1 MHRLSFRQEG
11 DRRGWWFDSL
21 RRMFE
26 SFVHKVKVV
35 LTDEILRTR
44 ILFVLGALVVFRL
57 LAAIPVP
64 GVSASALE
72 SFLSGNQFFGLLN
85 IFSGGGFSNLSI
97 VMLGVGPYITA
108 SIVMQLLTILV
119 PALKEMYQEEGD
131 SGRQRFA
138 QYSRYLTIP
147 LAFIQAFAFLLL
159 LQQNGI
165 VPGLTLFQLTVNIF
179 VVAAG
184 SILLMWLGE
193 LISEF
198 GVGNGV
204 SLLIF
209 AGIVSR
215 IPSDLSKLVFSF
227 DVSQLPAY
235 LGFAAAAIV
244 IMAGVVFITEAER
257 PIPVT
262 YARRVRGNR
271 VLGGISTY
279 LPLRVN
285 QAGVIPIIFAL
296 SFLLFPQMI
305 ATFLSHASISWL
317 AAAGSAVVSALANQ
331 WVYGGLYFFFVV
343 VFTYFYTAI
352 TFEPHQIAKNLQKNG
367 AFIPGVRPGATTS
380 DYLGNIITRITLV
393 GALFLGV
400 LAVLP
405 IVLQGLTG
413 ITAVTI
419 GGTALL
425 IAVSVVLDL
434 VKKIDAQTS
443 IREY

>member
-1 MHRLSFRQEG
+1 MHKLRVVTADEG
-11 DRRGWWFDSL
+11 L
-21 RRMFE
+21 RN
-26 SFVHKVKVV
+26 
-35 LTDEILRTR
+35 R
-44 ILFVLGALVVFRL
+44 ILFVLSALVVFRL
-57 LAAIPVP
+57 LAAIPIP
-64 GVSASALE
+64 GVSASALA
-72 SFLSGNQFFGLLN
+72 SFLGGNQFLGLLN
-85 IFSGGGFSNLSI
+85 IFSGGGFANLSI
-97 VMLGVGPYITA
+97 MMLGVGPYITA
-108 SIVMQLLTILV
+108 SIVMQLMTILV
-119 PALKEMYQEEGD
+119 PRLKEMYQEEGD
-131 SGRQRFA
+131 AGRKRFS
-138 QYSRYLTIP
+138 QYSRYLSVP
-147 LAFIQAFAFLLL
+147 LSFLQAFAFLLL
-159 LQQNGI
+159 LQQNG
-165 VPGLTLFQLTVNIF
+165 VVSELTLLGLVTNVTVI
-179 VVAAG
+179 AAG
-184 SILLMWLGE
+184 SIFLMWIGE

-204 SLLIF
+204 SLIIF
-209 AGIVSR
+209 AGIVATL
-215 IPSDLSKLVFSF
+215 PTTVAQLVFSF
-227 DVSQLPAY
+227 SIAQLPIY
-235 LGFAAAAIV
+235 VGFLAAALV
-244 IMAGVVFITEAER
+244 ITAGVVFITEAER

-262 YARRVRGNR
+262 YARRVRGSR

-305 ATFLSHASISWL
+305 ATFLSRIDVAWL
-317 AAAGSAVVSALANQ
+317 ASSASTVLSALNNQ
-331 WVYGGLYFFFVV
+331 WVYGGLYFGLVV

-367 AFIPGVRPGATTS
+367 AFVPGVRPGATTS
-380 DYLGNIITRITLV
+380 EYLGNIITRITLV

-405 IVLQGLTG
+405 IVLQGVTG
-413 ITAVTI
+413 ITTLTI

>member
-1 MHRLSFRQEG
+1 MMGTL
-11 DRRGWWFDSL
+11 
-21 RRMFE
+21 
-26 SFVHKVKVV
+26 VHKIKLVFQ
-35 LTDEILRTR
+35 DESLRTR

-64 GVSASALE
+64 GIDIAQLE
-72 SFLSGNQFFGLLN
+72 AFLTNNQFFGLLN

-97 VMLGVGPYITA
+97 VMLGVGPFITA
-108 SIVMQLLTILV
+108 SIVMQLATVLI
-119 PALKEMYQEEGD
+119 PRLKEMYQEEGD
-131 SGRQRFA
+131 AGRQRFT
-138 QYSRYLTIP
+138 QFSRYLSVP
-147 LAFIQAFAFLLL
+147 LAFVQAFGFLLL

-165 VPGLTLFQLTVNIF
+165 VPSLSLLAFMTNVT

-184 SILLMWLGE
+184 SILLMWIGE

-198 GVGNGV
+198 GIGNGV

-209 AGIVSR
+209 AGIVASL
-215 IPSDLSKLVFSF
+215 PSTLSQLVFSF
-227 DVSQLPAY
+227 DVSQLPTY
-235 LGFAAAAIV
+235 VGFAAAAALIT
-244 IMAGVVFITEAER
+244 AAVVFITEAER

-262 YARRVRGNR
+262 YARRIRGNK

-285 QAGVIPIIFAL
+285 QAGVMPIIFAL

-305 ATFLSHASISWL
+305 ATFLSQVSIPWL
-317 AAAGSAVVSALANQ
+317 ASGATSVVNGLANN
-331 WVYGGLYFFFVV
+331 WIYGGLYFFLVV
-343 VFTYFYTAI
+343 IFTYFYTSI
-352 TFEPHQIAKNLQKNG
+352 TFEPHQIAKNLQKSG
-367 AFIPGVRPGATTS
+367 AFIPGVRPGTTTS

-393 GALFLGV
+393 GAIFLGI

-405 IVLQGLTG
+405 IILQGVTG
-413 ITAVTI
+413 IAALTI

-425 IAVSVVLDL
+425 IVVSVVLDL
-434 VKKIDAQTS
+434 VKKVDAQTS